1 MKLECDLH
9 GFELS
14 EAIIEVFQTL
24 EECVVNEDRILE
36 IVHGYSRGTVLR
48 SYFRSKRF
56 LRDAAREGYVLRI
69 VKSPNPG
76 KTQFHILQKNPK

>member
-14 EAIIEVFQTL
+14 EAIIEVFHAL
-24 EECVVNEDRILE
+24 EECTVNEDKLLE
-36 IVHGYSRGTVLR
+36 IVHGYNRGSVLR
-48 SYFRSKRF
+48 NYFRSKRF
-56 LRDAAREGYVLRI
+56 LQGAAREGYKLRF

-76 KTQFHILQKNPK
+76 KTRILIEGN

>member
-14 EAIIEVFQTL
+14 EAIIEVFQAL
-24 EECVVNEDRILE
+24 EECVVNEDKFLE

-48 SYFRSKRF
+48 NYFRSKRF
-56 LRDAAREGYVLRI
+56 LQSAAREGYKLRI
-69 VKSPNPG
+69 VKSSNPG
-76 KTQFHILQKNPK
+76 KSQFHIS

>member
-14 EAIIEVFQTL
+14 EAVIEVFHAL
-24 EECVVNEDRILE
+24 EECAVNEDKFLE

-48 SYFRSKRF
+48 NYFRSKRF
-56 LRDAAREGYVLRI
+56 LQGAAREGYKLRI

-76 KTQFHILQKNPK
+76 KTQFHIF